1 MRATGA
7 ATIVVA
13 TSAHWR
19 GYPTMKQS
27 TIAHALSQ
35 LSGDHTR
42 ADLVCTQC
50 ARVAGTAE
58 GSNARQAQSITIR
71 VQDPAHAGAV
81 RRLCCPHCSG
91 RLWLQNSE
99 DARDTWHALGGEA
112 LRPRY
117 GRPSKLSPPRG
128 DQEVSEASS

>member
-1 MRATGA
+1 M
-7 ATIVVA
+7 
-13 TSAHWR
+13 
-19 GYPTMKQS
+19 MKQS

-71 VQDPAHAGAV
+71 VQDPAHGDAV

-99 DARDTWHALGGEA
+99 DARDTWHALGSDA
-112 LRPRY
+112 LRPRH
-117 GRPSKLSPPRG
+117 GRTPTLSAPR
-128 DQEVSEASS
+128 DQEVGEASS

>member
-1 MRATGA
+1 M
-7 ATIVVA
+7 
-13 TSAHWR
+13 
-19 GYPTMKQS
+19 MKQS
-27 TIAHALSQ
+27 TIAQALSQ

-42 ADLVCTQC
+42 GDLVCTQC

-58 GSNARQAQSITIR
+58 GSNTRQAQSITIR
-71 VQDPAHAGAV
+71 VQDPDHADAV

-99 DARDTWHALGGEA
+99 DARDTWHALGSDA
-112 LRPRY
+112 LRPRS
-117 GRPSKLSPPRG
+117 GRTSTLSAPR